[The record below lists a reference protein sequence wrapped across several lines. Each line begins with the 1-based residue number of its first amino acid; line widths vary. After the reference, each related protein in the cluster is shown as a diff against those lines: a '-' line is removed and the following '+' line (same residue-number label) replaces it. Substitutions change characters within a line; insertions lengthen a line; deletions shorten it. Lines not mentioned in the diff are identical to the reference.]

1 MGTSSSPGLKK
12 AVGRR
17 ESRIVQAGTLHF
29 YLFVQL
35 IAGTQGLLHRGPVV
49 RSVEV
54 EELHTFPLQPLQGCV
69 QLGAH
74 ALRLQRLP
82 IPWVGLGGHFHWQ
95 REKE

>member
-1 MGTSSSPGLKK
+1 MGTTSSPGLKK
-12 AVGRR
+12 AVERR
-17 ESRIVQAGTLHF
+17 ESRIVQSLDSALH
-29 YLFVQL
+29 LFVQL
-35 IAGTQGLLHRGPVV
+35 VAGMQGLLHWGAVV
-49 RSVEV
+49 RSMEV
-54 EELHTFPLQPLQGCV
+54 EELHAGPLQPLQGRV